1 MPYGYCTMVFFIHV
15 TNALQCTTFVWWN
28 VEGFTIGTWVVGIS
42 LHDPQ
47 NLLTQQTEAL
57 RGFTGTVATFAAA
70 LGQDEMMTASL
81 LQQMAIAAVAA
92 IARHQEGKK
101 KWKKSDKKMACLGE
115 LRWSHVTRFPRKGCE
130 LRRDPLQNGLNSGFP
145 GPGCRNA

>member
-1 MPYGYCTMVFFIHV
+1 MVFCIHV
-15 TNALQCTTFVWWN
+15 TNALQCTTFVLVKYRGIHYWN
-28 VEGFTIGTWVVGIS
+28 LGGGHIKPSPITGVFLLVS

-101 KWKKSDKKMACLGE
+101 K
-115 LRWSHVTRFPRKGCE
+115 
-130 LRRDPLQNGLNSGFP
+130 
-145 GPGCRNA
+145 

>member
-1 MPYGYCTMVFFIHV
+1 MSRTHYNVLY
-15 TNALQCTTFVWWN
+15 TFVLVKYRGIHYWN
-28 VEGFTIGTWVVGIS
+28 LGGGHIKPSPITGVFLLVS

-101 KWKKSDKKMACLGE
+101 KWKKSDKKMECLGE
-115 LRWSHVTRFPRKGCE
+115 LRWSHVTRFPWKGCE

-145 GPGCRNA
+145 GPGLV